1 MLPKEKGVY
10 KKSSISLPDS
20 KLLACLNTLV
30 LFIGIIHVRENIIKR
45 VYSVYW
51 ISFSKYEVF
60 Q

>member
-45 VYSVYW
+45 VYRVY
-51 ISFSKYEVF
+51 
-60 Q
+60 